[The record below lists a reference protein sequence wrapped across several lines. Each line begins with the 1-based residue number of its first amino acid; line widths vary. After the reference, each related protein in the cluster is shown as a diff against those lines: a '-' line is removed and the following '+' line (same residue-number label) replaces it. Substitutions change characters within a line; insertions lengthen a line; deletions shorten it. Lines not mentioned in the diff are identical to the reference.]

1 MKLRIVKVNSKYCD
15 FLRQF
20 DNKVVYNYGGKTN
33 RPYVGVLFQIN
44 NLKYFA
50 PLSSPKE
57 KHLKMPDNSLD
68 YMKINNG
75 ELGIVNFNNMIPLI
89 SDTYEDMDLST
100 IKYNSEEEK
109 YRLLLIKQ
117 YEYLLDHVLELRDK
131 SQKLYYLYT
140 HDYLDEKIKN
150 RCCNFKLLEEK
161 CKEYNMALV

>member
-1 MKLRIVKVNSKYCD
+1 MELKIVKVNSKYCD

-20 DNKVVYNYGGKTN
+20 DNKVVYNYGDKVT

-89 SDTYEDMDLST
+89 PDTYEEIIFNVT
-100 IKYNSEEEK
+100 KYDNGEEK
-109 YRLLLIKQ
+109 YRLLLKNQ
-117 YEYLLDHVLELRDK
+117 YEYLLDHVSELREK
-131 SQKLYYLYT
+131 SKKLYYLYT